1 MISLVTLYDEAG
13 LGPRLRDWLAAKGLA
28 SRCQAAEIHPFP
40 DGEIRVRVPE
50 AVTDTVVVVCTLDH
64 PSEKTLALTF
74 VCDVLRGLGAKRL
87 WLVAPYLAY
96 MRQDIAFHPGE
107 GVSAAS
113 YARLLSR
120 LVDAMMTVD
129 PHLHRIPN
137 LEDVYTVPST
147 ALHATDVIGDW
158 LNGRLTGKALL
169 IGPDRESEQWVTA
182 VAARC
187 GLPFRVLDKVRLGD
201 RQVEIRVPDF
211 SAEDFDTVVLV
222 DDMVSTGHTLMQVA
236 RQLRAQGIGDVRAVF
251 VHALFGEDTAE
262 EMREAGIG
270 ELAGCNTVAHAS
282 NRIDVTPMI
291 GEWVAGMAAGR

>member
-13 LGPRLRDWLAAKGLA
+13 LGPRLRDWLAGQGLD
-28 SRCQAAEIHPFP
+28 SRCQAAEIHAFP

-50 AVTDTVVVVCTLDH
+50 AVSETVVVVCTLDH

-87 WLVAPYLAY
+87 WLVTPYLAY

-107 GVSAAS
+107 GISAAS

-120 LVDAMMTVD
+120 LVDAMVTVD

-187 GLPFRVLDKVRLGD
+187 GLPFRVLDKERLGD
-201 RQVEIRVPDF
+201 RKVVIQVPDLA
-211 SAEDFDTVVLV
+211 AEGYDTVVLV

-236 RQLRAQGIGDVRAVF
+236 RQLRAQGIRDVRAVC
-251 VHALFGEDTAE
+251 VHALFGEDTTN
-262 EMREAGIG
+262 EMRDAGIG
-270 ELAGCNTVAHAS
+270 ELASCNTVAHAT

-291 GEWVAGMAAGR
+291 GAWVSNRVRGR